1 MGISET
7 TGFAGNEVK
16 WTDYYMSVHFLFEP
30 DKQLTS
36 DLAVG
41 GAVGRVGTDCCRQSK
56 RKAEPVRR
64 RPFSVY

>member
-41 GAVGRVGTDCCRQSK
+41 WLLDVSARIVAGSLS
-56 RKAEPVRR
+56 ERR
-64 RPFSVY
+64 NP

>member
-41 GAVGRVGTDCCRQSK
+41 GGCWTCRHGLLPAV
-56 RKAEPVRR
+56 
-64 RPFSVY
+64 

>member
-41 GAVGRVGTDCCRQSK
+41 GLLDVSARIVAGSLS
-56 RKAEPVRR
+56 ERR
-64 RPFSVY
+64 NP